1 MNGDRKRWSGTRSGR
16 PRTERRRAQRRLRA
30 SSAAAR
36 RRWWLDW
43 RGARGAAG
51 GQCVEAGEERRGNLG
66 VVVRRVG
73 VDAAGGE
80 AFGGAGFV
88 VGVVWYGIPSPR
100 RRYSGLCCAAWL
112 APLR

>member
-1 MNGDRKRWSGTRSGR
+1 MAGLA
-16 PRTERRRAQRRLRA
+16 RRAGESRA
-30 SSAAAR
+30 VN
-36 RRWWLDW
+36 
-43 RGARGAAG
+43 G
-51 GQCVEAGEERRGNLG
+51 GRGEERRGNLG